1 MIPNDVAEETQ
12 IPDRPAMESRKMTDQ
27 TPETPAPKP
36 STPLVEGP
44 KTSFWRNLSVVW
56 LVPLAALAVTLF
68 IAWQSWAERGTLI
81 EIRFENAAGVTAND
95 TQLRYRDVNI
105 GVVEKVTFSDDLA
118 SVVVNAR
125 IDRAVAAKLPHD
137 AKFWVVR
144 PEVSAKGISGLSTVL
159 SGVYIQAAFEPTSD
173 GNDPVFKGLEQPPLI
188 QPGMKGTRVTLS
200 ARDGGQLTA
209 GAPIYFR
216 GIEVGNIE
224 APRLLENGNG
234 VEVNAF
240 ISAPHDKLL
249 TSATRFWLT
258 SGFSVNFGPGGINL
272 SVGSVAGI
280 LRGGLTFDTVYSG
293 GQPIEA
299 GHVFDLYP
307 DEEAARSS
315 AFSKPLENPVD
326 LTVEFDQSVAGL
338 GVDSEVI
345 YKGLVIG
352 KVSALGAFVEE
363 RGGEKDV
370 ILRATLSIDPGR
382 LGLDPNTSQ
391 TDIIAFFAQEV
402 DNGLRARLMSK
413 SIFSRSLSV
422 ELVELPDAAPA
433 HLDTSTTVPRIPS
446 VASDI
451 PDAAATVQG
460 VMNRVDS
467 LPIEEL
473 MQQAIATLSSIESL
487 AGDEK
492 LRAAPDAFVKLMDDA
507 RGLVGSPDA
516 QALPGELRSTIEEL
530 RGVAESLRTA
540 EAVGKLVTA
549 LDSAAEA
556 ATTVTD
562 VANYFDQKI
571 AGVPQLVDGLNQL
584 TAKANSLDV
593 ETFVTAATAF
603 LDSTRAL
610 IDQDSTR
617 ALPASLSNALDQA
630 QAALAELRAGGAVE
644 NVNATLSSARDATAA
659 VQQAVASLPDL
670 AQRIDQLVSQAQ
682 DVLAGYGQN
691 SRFNR
696 ETLDALRELRTT
708 AQALTNLARTI
719 ERSPNSLLFGR

>member
-1 MIPNDVAEETQ
+1 MAGWTQ
-12 IPDRPAMESRKMTDQ
+12 HADRPTMESRKMTEP
-27 TPETPAPKP
+27 TPETSAPTP
-36 STPLVEGP
+36 SAPLIEGP
-44 KTSFWRNLSVVW
+44 KPSFWRNLSLVW

-81 EIRFENAAGVTAND
+81 EIWFENAAGVTAND
-95 TQLRYRDVNI
+95 TQIRYRDVNI
-105 GVVEKVTFSDDLA
+105 GVVEKVTFSDDLT
-118 SVVVNAR
+118 SVIVNAR
-125 IDRAVAAKLPHD
+125 IDRAVAAKLPHN
-137 AKFWVVR
+137 AQFWVVR
-144 PEVSAKGISGLSTVL
+144 PEVSTSGISGLSTVL
-159 SGVYIQAAFEPTSD
+159 SGVYIQAAFEPVADGSD
-173 GNDPVFKGLEQPPLI
+173 PIFMGLEQPPLI

-200 ARDGGQLTA
+200 ARDAGQLTA

-224 APRLLENGNG
+224 APRLLETGNG

-240 ISAPHDKLL
+240 IAAPHDKLL

-299 GHVFDLYP
+299 GHVFDLYASE
-307 DEEAARSS
+307 DAARSS
-315 AFSKPLENPVD
+315 AFSKPLENPVE

-363 RGGEKDV
+363 RNGERDV

-382 LGLDPNTSQ
+382 LGLDPNTSEA
-391 TDIIAFFAQEV
+391 DIMAFFADEV

-433 HLDTSTTVPRIPS
+433 HLDTSTSAPPRIPS
-446 VASDI
+446 VPADI
-451 PDAAATVQG
+451 PDAGATVQG

-507 RGLVGSPDA
+507 RGLVGSADA
-516 QALPGELRSTIEEL
+516 QALPGELRSTVEEL
-530 RGVAESLRTA
+530 RGVAENLRTA

-584 TAKANSLDV
+584 TTKANSLDV

-617 ALPASLSNALDQA
+617 ALPASLSAALDQA

-659 VQQAVASLPDL
+659 VQQAVADLPDL

-691 SRFNR
+691 SRFSR

-708 AQALTNLARTI
+708 AQALTNLARSI